1 MPTTVTLQPDFFD
14 PFFLILLLGL
24 ILLISGLVKFFRW
37 NKERRAIKKQQK
49 MLQAQTMQMR
59 AVPAQVKARYT
70 DQLRQ
75 LGNRITVG
83 SIPPRTGYQQMSL
96 LVRTFVK
103 EYANLD
109 VTTKTLAEIRS
120 MGLPELTALVEEY
133 YAPEFSPDEIGD
145 VQKSI
150 TVTIKAIN
158 KWK

>member
-37 NKERRAIKKQQK
+37 SKERRAIKKQQK

-83 SIPPRTGYQQMSL
+83 AIPLRTGYQQMSL

-150 TVTIKAIN
+150 TATIKAIN